1 MKIGIIKYSTN
12 NIGSL
17 VRAIE
22 TLELGLNVSVEVIEN
37 SNGINPKSF
46 DRLIIP
52 GVGNF
57 SSGADLLLN
66 KFGKSFFSDALL
78 SGTKI
83 LGICLGFQL
92 LFKSSEEGDG
102 ASGLGIMDGIVKKF
116 PDKPISPP
124 NFGWREIYQNSSFM
138 SKYYLVHS
146 YYIEPKDGD
155 WISSFNGIDFCAM
168 RRVENICGVQFH
180 PEISGKNGSNFLAG
194 FIKND

>member
-1 MKIGIIKYSTN
+1 MRIGILKYSTN

-17 VRAIE
+17 VMAIE
-22 TLELGLNVSVEVIEN
+22 KLELGLNISIEIID
-37 SNGINPKSF
+37 SGVGVDPKSF

-66 KFGKSFFSDALL
+66 NFEKNFFSDALK

-92 LFKSSEEGDG
+92 LFKYSEEGVN

-124 NFGWREIYQNSSFM
+124 NFGWRKIYQNSTFIN
-138 SKYYLVHS
+138 KYYLVHS
-146 YYIEPKDGD
+146 YYVEPKDGD
-155 WISSFNGIDFCAM
+155 WISTFNGVDFCAM
-168 RRVENICGVQFH
+168 RRIGNLCGVQFH
-180 PEISGKNGSNFLAG
+180 PEISGKNGSKFLAD

>member
-17 VRAIE
+17 VQAIE
-22 TLELGLNVSVEVIEN
+22 KLELGLNVSIEVIEH
-37 SNGINPKSF
+37 SNGINPRSF

-57 SSGADLLLN
+57 HSGADLLLN
-66 KFGKSFFSDALL
+66 KFDKTFFSDALS

-92 LFKSSEEGDG
+92 LFKFSEEGNG
-102 ASGLGIMDGIVKKF
+102 ASGLGIMDGVVKKF
-116 PDKPISPP
+116 PDEPISPP
-124 NFGWREIYQNSSFM
+124 NFGWRKIYYKSKFIN
-138 SKYYLVHS
+138 KYYLVHS

-155 WISSFNGIDFCAM
+155 WISSFNGVNFCAM
-168 RRVENICGVQFH
+168 RRVGNLCGVQFH
-180 PEISGKNGSNFLAG
+180 PEISGKNGSNFLTG

>member
-1 MKIGIIKYSTN
+1 MKIGIVKYSTN

-17 VRAIE
+17 AGAIE
-22 TLELGLNVSVEVIEN
+22 KLELGSGTSIKIIEN
-37 SNGINPKSF
+37 SSGVDPRSF
-46 DRLIIP
+46 DRIIIP

-57 SSGADLLLN
+57 ASGADLLIN
-66 KFGKSFFSDALL
+66 KYEKSFFSNALV

-102 ASGLGIMDGIVKKF
+102 ALGLGIMDGVVKKF
-116 PDKPISPP
+116 PDKPITPP
-124 NFGWREIYQNSSFM
+124 NFGWRGVYNK
-138 SKYYLVHS
+138 SKFINKFYLVHS

-155 WISSFNGIDFCAM
+155 WISTFNGIDFCAM
-168 RRVENICGVQFH
+168 RRVGNVCGVQFH
-180 PEISGKNGSNFLAG
+180 PEISGKNGSKFLRD

>member
-1 MKIGIIKYSTN
+1 MKIGILKYSTN

-17 VRAIE
+17 VMAIE
-22 TLELGLNVSVEVIEN
+22 KLELGLNISIEIID
-37 SNGINPKSF
+37 SGVGVDPKSF

-66 KFGKSFFSDALL
+66 NFEKNFFSDALK

-92 LFKSSEEGDG
+92 LFKYSEEGVN

-124 NFGWREIYQNSSFM
+124 NFGWRKIYQNSTFIN
-138 SKYYLVHS
+138 KYYLVHS
-146 YYIEPKDGD
+146 YYVEPKDGD
-155 WISSFNGIDFCAM
+155 WISTFNGVDFCAM
-168 RRVENICGVQFH
+168 RRIGNLCGVQFH
-180 PEISGKNGSNFLAG
+180 PEISGKNGSKFLTD

>member
-1 MKIGIIKYSTN
+1 MRIGILKYSTN

-17 VRAIE
+17 VMAIE
-22 TLELGLNVSVEVIEN
+22 KLELGLNISIEIID
-37 SNGINPKSF
+37 SGVGVDPKSF

-66 KFGKSFFSDALL
+66 NFEKNFFSDALK

-92 LFKSSEEGDG
+92 LFK
-102 ASGLGIMDGIVKKF
+102 
-116 PDKPISPP
+116 
-124 NFGWREIYQNSSFM
+124 
-138 SKYYLVHS
+138 YYV
-146 YYIEPKDGD
+146 EPKDGD
-155 WISSFNGIDFCAM
+155 WISTFNGVDFCAM
-168 RRVENICGVQFH
+168 RRIGNLCGVQFH
-180 PEISGKNGSNFLAG
+180 PEISGKNGSKFLAD

>member
-1 MKIGIIKYSTN
+1 MKIGILKYSTN

-17 VRAIE
+17 VMAIE
-22 TLELGLNVSVEVIEN
+22 KLELGLNISIEIID
-37 SNGINPKSF
+37 SGVGVDPKSF

-57 SSGADLLLN
+57 SSGVDLLLN
-66 KFGKSFFSDALL
+66 NFEKNFFSDALK

-92 LFKSSEEGDG
+92 LFKYSEEGVN

-124 NFGWREIYQNSSFM
+124 NFGWRKIYQNSTFIN
-138 SKYYLVHS
+138 KYYLVHS
-146 YYIEPKDGD
+146 YYVEPKDGD
-155 WISSFNGIDFCAM
+155 WISTFNGVDFCAM
-168 RRVENICGVQFH
+168 RRIGNLCGVQFH
-180 PEISGKNGSNFLAG
+180 PEISGKNGSKFLAD

>member
-22 TLELGLNVSVEVIEN
+22 RLQLGADVSVEIIE
-37 SNGINPKSF
+37 SSGGVSPQSF

-57 SSGADLLLN
+57 SSGADLLLG
-66 KFGKSFFSDALL
+66 KFGREFFSDALL
-78 SGTKI
+78 SGSKI

-102 ASGLGIMDGIVKKF
+102 ATGLGIMDGHVKKF

-124 NFGWREIYQNSSFM
+124 NFGWREVRHDATVAQ
-138 SKYYLVHS
+138 KYYLVHS
-146 YYIEPKDGD
+146 YYIEPEDGD
-155 WISSFNGIDFCAM
+155 WISSFNGVDFCAM
-168 RRVENICGVQFH
+168 RRIGNICGVQFH
-180 PEISGKNGSNFLAG
+180 PEISGKNGSDFLAG
-194 FIKND
+194 FIKNV